1 MVGLSFGNPLG
12 WLALLGIPVVL
23 VLHFLQR
30 KVRRERVAT
39 LFLLPPRER
48 QSERGRRWDRLRGS
62 WPLWLQLLAVGLL
75 AVVLAGPRWRRDG
88 EVRRLVIVLDGS
100 ASMRV
105 SRDRLLRYLGE
116 DLGKV
121 ERGGVQ
127 LELMVLDS
135 RPGRGRIHYGVGVA
149 GLLESLTAWEPGG
162 GSHDFGPAVV
172 LGRKLAGS
180 DGIVWLASDRPVAG
194 LGEGV
199 QLYAV
204 GEAVEN
210 AGIAGVV
217 VEDAEGGTVR
227 WKALLRSSG
236 EGRMKRRW
244 RVEPRA
250 GGEVGQSSEVEL
262 GPGAMVAVGGEFP
275 AGASELVVRM
285 DGDAFGDDDAAPLVR
300 PRQRIVKVA
309 VEGLAGSELR
319 RLLGSLASV
328 EVVTGSADLRV
339 REQAAPEVP
348 PSEVGEVIFVS
359 GGEAGRPPGPVLV
372 EPHELTRDLDWAGLL
387 VESVGVLA
395 AREGD
400 AVLVWSGDDPLVVL
414 RARGAK
420 RQLIFCFA
428 PGRSNAWRLPAVVV
442 ALHRFVEGQRAMLP
456 GDAVVNAGC
465 GQLLRAGAVA
475 AGGEVRWEWESLAGK
490 RETAVVLPREVPML
504 RAPGEPGFFRLS
516 QDGRDLLSGAAA
528 FADVREAD
536 FAGALTDR
544 RAAAVMAGRDEAR
557 SGWADPFW
565 RPVLLVLLFVLALG
579 WWAADARPVV
589 DQSGKPSLRRRSRAS
604 SGSM

>member
-23 VLHFLQR
+23 ALHFLQR

-88 EVRRLVIVLDGS
+88 EVRRLVLVLDGS

-116 DLGKV
+116 DLGKL
-121 ERGGVQ
+121 ESGGVQ
-127 LELMVLDS
+127 LEVMALDA

-149 GLLESLTAWEPGG
+149 GLLESLAAWEPGG
-162 GSHDFGPAVV
+162 GSHDCGSAVV

-180 DGIVWLASDRPVAG
+180 DGVVWLVSDRPVSG
-194 LGEGV
+194 LGDGV
-199 QLYAV
+199 RLYAV

-210 AGIAGVV
+210 AGVAGVT
-217 VEDAEGGTVR
+217 VEEAEGGVVR
-227 WKALLRSSG
+227 WKALLRSSAVG
-236 EGRMKRRW
+236 GMKRRW

-250 GGEVGQSSEVEL
+250 GGEPGEWREVEL

-275 AGASELVVRM
+275 AGVSELVVRM
-285 DGDAFGDDDAAPLVR
+285 DGDVFGDDDAAPLVR
-300 PRQRIVKVA
+300 PRQRTVKVA
-309 VEGLAGSELR
+309 VDGVAGSEPG
-319 RLLGSLASV
+319 RLLGSLAAV
-328 EVVTGSADLRV
+328 EVVAGSADLRV
-339 REQAAPEVP
+339 SEQAGPEVP
-348 PSEVGEVIFVS
+348 PSEVGGVIFVS

-387 VESVGVLA
+387 VESVGSLA
-395 AREGD
+395 AQEGD

-414 RARGAK
+414 RGRGVK
-420 RQLIFCFA
+420 RQLIFCFS
-428 PGRSNAWRLPAVVV
+428 PGRSNAWRWPAVVV
-442 ALHRFVEGQRAMLP
+442 ALHRFVEGQRAMLV

-465 GQLLRAGAVA
+465 GQLLRAVAGA
-475 AGGEVRWEWESLAGK
+475 AGGEVRWEWESLAGT
-490 RETAVVLPREVPML
+490 RETAVVAAREVPML

-536 FAGALTDR
+536 FAAALTDR
-544 RAAAVMAGRDEAR
+544 RAAGVMVARDESR

-565 RPVLLVLLFVLALG
+565 RPALLLLLPVLALG
-579 WWAADARPVV
+579 WWAADARPAVV
-589 DQSGKPSLRRRSRAS
+589 AGRNC
-604 SGSM
+604 

>member
-1 MVGLSFGNPLG
+1 MSFGNPLG

-23 VLHFLQR
+23 ALHFLQR

-39 LFLLPPRER
+39 LFLLPPRDR
-48 QSERGRRWDRLRGS
+48 RSERGRRWDRLRGS
-62 WPLWLQLLAVGLL
+62 WPLWLQLLAVVLL

-105 SRDRLLRYLGE
+105 SRDRLLKYLGE
-116 DLGKV
+116 DLGKM
-121 ERGGVQ
+121 ESGGVR

-149 GLLESLTAWEPGG
+149 GLLESLAAWEPGG
-162 GSHDFGPAVV
+162 GSHDFGPTVV

-180 DGIVWLASDRPVAG
+180 DGAVWLVSDRPVAG

-199 QLYAV
+199 RLYAV

-217 VEDAEGGTVR
+217 VEEAEGGVVR
-227 WKALLRSSG
+227 WKALLRSYG
-236 EGRMKRRW
+236 VDGMKRRW

-250 GGEVGQSSEVEL
+250 GGEPGAWRDVEL
-262 GPGAMVAVGGEFP
+262 GPGEMVAVGGEFP
-275 AGASELVVRM
+275 AGVSELVVRM
-285 DGDAFGDDDAAPLVR
+285 DRDAFGDDDAAPLVR
-300 PRQRIVKVA
+300 PRQRTVRIA

-328 EVVTGSADLRV
+328 ELVAGPADLRV
-339 REQAAPEVP
+339 REQAGPEVP
-348 PSEVGEVIFVS
+348 PSEVGEVIFLE
-359 GGEAGRPPGPVLV
+359 GGEAGRLPGPVLV

-387 VESVGVLA
+387 VETVGTLA
-395 AREGD
+395 VQEGD

-414 RARGAK
+414 RGRGVK
-420 RQLIFCFA
+420 SQLIFCFA

-442 ALHRFVEGQRAMLP
+442 ALHRFVEGQRARLP

-465 GQLLRAGAVA
+465 GQLLRAVAGA

-536 FAGALTDR
+536 FTGALTDR
-544 RAAAVMAGRDEAR
+544 RAAGGMGGRDEAR

-565 RPVLLVLLFVLALG
+565 RPVLLALLFVLPLG
-579 WWAADARPVV
+579 WWVADARPAAE
-589 DQSGKPSLRRRSRAS
+589 QRNR
-604 SGSM
+604 